1 MLREFGGV
9 GHSAAIDVTTDA
21 DGSTARVLSQQAQR
35 GWDDGPQGGE
45 IEGLAVD
52 RNGEVCAWASLVHDH
67 FGAVVDTPSLV
78 EVLAPL
84 VAIAGRASGEVAGV
98 TDFGVVPSVALVG
111 AQRVNLG
118 RSEIVGNRNRATMAM
133 TGADV
138 FTLPGD
144 ESALLQAVVTGARDV
159 ASDLAARVVHALETR

>member
-1 MLREFGGV
+1 VLREFGGV
-9 GHSAAIDVTTDA
+9 GHSAAIEVTTDA
-21 DGSTARVLSQQAQR
+21 DGSTARVMREQARR
-35 GWDDGPQGGE
+35 GWDDGPEGGE
-45 IEGLAVD
+45 IEGLAVGH
-52 RNGEVCAWASLVHDH
+52 NGEVCAWASLMHDH
-67 FGAVVDTPSLV
+67 FGAVVDTRSLV
-78 EVLAPL
+78 EALAPL
-84 VAIAGRASGEVAGV
+84 VTVAGRASGEVAGV

-138 FTLPGD
+138 LTLPGD
-144 ESALLQAVVTGARDV
+144 ESALLQAVVTGVRDV